1 MKKLLVLL
9 VIFSMLTAV
18 GCSAA
23 SQTSALTSGTDLSQ
37 TEKPYKELTCTVVV
51 FGPSILAMEPGPTGV
66 AGRLEE
72 LTSFEVKDYS
82 LLGGM
87 ATRIEGDSFS
97 DISLVSILLYNEDK
111 LSREMRDAIPDADY
125 VIIAFGGNDHSMGIP
140 ASGDGESYENALLI
154 SVETIK
160 KMNPDARIVLVGPT
174 NGWGMEDGEYVFATE
189 LDFGGGKLGD
199 YVDAMK
205 RVAEKEDVLCVDML
219 DAWTFCEDDSTRY
232 AEDGSHLTELGRR
245 VYAEYLA
252 KNIYDYYF
260 AVAITPPSSALRPS
274 GSS

>member
-9 VIFSMLTAV
+9 VILSMLMAV
-18 GCSAA
+18 GCNNA

-37 TEKPYKELTCTVVV
+37 TEKPYKELTGTVVV
-51 FGPSILAMEPGPTGV
+51 FGTSIWAMEPGPTGV

-72 LTSFEVKDYS
+72 LTSFKVKDYS

-111 LSREMRDAIPDADY
+111 LSREMRDAIHDADY

-140 ASGDGESYENALLI
+140 ASGEGESYENALLI

-160 KMNPDARIVLVGPT
+160 KMNPGARIVLVGPT
-174 NGWGMEDGEYVFATE
+174 NGWGMEDGEYVFSTE

-205 RVAEKEDVLCVDML
+205 KVAEKEGILCVDML
-219 DAWTFCEDDSTRY
+219 DAWTFCEDDPTRY
-232 AEDGSHLTELGRR
+232 SEDGSHLTELGRR

-252 KNIYDYYF
+252 KNIYDHYF
-260 AVAITPPSSALRPS
+260 AGDITE
-274 GSS
+274 

>member
-23 SQTSALTSGTDLSQ
+23 SQTSALAGQTELSQ
-37 TEKPYKELTCTVVV
+37 NTSEKPYKELTGTVVV
-51 FGPSILAMEPGPTGV
+51 FGTSIWAMEPGPTGV

-97 DISLVSILLYNEDK
+97 DISLVSILLYN
-111 LSREMRDAIPDADY
+111 
-125 VIIAFGGNDHSMGIP
+125 
-140 ASGDGESYENALLI
+140 

-160 KMNPDARIVLVGPT
+160 KMNPDAHIVLVGPT
-174 NGWGMEDGEYVFATE
+174 NGWGMEDGEYVFA
-189 LDFGGGKLGD
+189 
-199 YVDAMK
+199 
-205 RVAEKEDVLCVDML
+205 
-219 DAWTFCEDDSTRY
+219 
-232 AEDGSHLTELGRR
+232 TELGRR

>member
-37 TEKPYKELTCTVVV
+37 TEKPYKELTGTVVV
-51 FGPSILAMEPGPTGV
+51 FGTSIWAMEPGPTGV

-97 DISLVSILLYNEDK
+97 DISLVSILLYN
-111 LSREMRDAIPDADY
+111 
-125 VIIAFGGNDHSMGIP
+125 
-140 ASGDGESYENALLI
+140 

-174 NGWGMEDGEYVFATE
+174 NGWGMEDGEYVFA
-189 LDFGGGKLGD
+189 
-199 YVDAMK
+199 
-205 RVAEKEDVLCVDML
+205 
-219 DAWTFCEDDSTRY
+219 
-232 AEDGSHLTELGRR
+232 TELGRR

>member
-18 GCSAA
+18 SCSAA

-37 TEKPYKELTCTVVV
+37 TEKPYKELTGTVVV
-51 FGPSILAMEPGPTGV
+51 FGTSIWAMEPGPTGV

-97 DISLVSILLYNEDK
+97 DISLVSILLYN
-111 LSREMRDAIPDADY
+111 
-125 VIIAFGGNDHSMGIP
+125 
-140 ASGDGESYENALLI
+140 

-174 NGWGMEDGEYVFATE
+174 NGWGMEDGEYVFA
-189 LDFGGGKLGD
+189 
-199 YVDAMK
+199 
-205 RVAEKEDVLCVDML
+205 
-219 DAWTFCEDDSTRY
+219 
-232 AEDGSHLTELGRR
+232 TELGRR